1 MQWNSC
7 RAAKDRLVHIFRIV
21 ILALLAWFFII
32 GVKRGLIRQ
41 VLEVAGII
49 VAFLAAFYFAHALAE
64 WIEVKTS
71 ADYRLSLAMAA
82 LAIFIGII
90 IGVHFVGAGLKKIFG
105 LTIMG
110 VFDRVAGGL
119 FGVLKGVLIISLV
132 LSVMMILPVP
142 NDVKDELRE
151 DPVMGA
157 IYPVL
162 PVMFD
167 AVVSNIP
174 GGAKFE
180 QIARIKDSDAVK
192 DAKRKIDNIKEDF
205 ETSKDRLEKDP
216 ED

>member
-1 MQWNSC
+1 
-7 RAAKDRLVHIFRIV
+7 LHIFRIV
-21 ILALLAWFFII
+21 ILAVLAWFFIV

-41 VLEVAGII
+41 VLEVVGIV
-49 VAFLAAFYFAHALAE
+49 VAFLAAFYFAHVLAE
-64 WIEVKTS
+64 WIEVKTA

-90 IGVHFVGAGLKKIFG
+90 IGVHFIGLGLKKLFG

-119 FGVLKGVLIISLV
+119 FGALKGVLIISLV
-132 LSVMMILPVP
+132 LSVIMILPVS
-142 NDVKDELRE
+142 DDIKDELRE
-151 DPVMGA
+151 DPVTGA

-192 DAKRKIDNIKEDF
+192 DAKKKIDNIKEDF

>member
-1 MQWNSC
+1 M
-7 RAAKDRLVHIFRIV
+7 HIFRIV

-64 WIEVKTS
+64 WIEVKTA

-90 IGVHFVGAGLKKIFG
+90 IGVHFVGVGLKKLFG

-142 NDVKDELRE
+142 DDVKDELRE

>member
-1 MQWNSC
+1 M
-7 RAAKDRLVHIFRIV
+7 HIFRIV
-21 ILALLAWFFII
+21 ILAVLVWFFII

-41 VLEVAGII
+41 VLEVAGIV
-49 VAFLAAFYFAHALAE
+49 VAFFAAFYFAHVLAE
-64 WIEVKTS
+64 WIEVKTA

-90 IGVHFVGAGLKKIFG
+90 IGVHFVGAGLKKLFG

-142 NDVKDELRE
+142 DDVKDELRE
-151 DPVMGA
+151 DPVTGA

>member
-1 MQWNSC
+1 M
-7 RAAKDRLVHIFRIV
+7 HIFRIV
-21 ILALLAWFFII
+21 ILAVLVWFFII

-41 VLEVAGII
+41 VLEVVGII
-49 VAFLAAFYFAHALAE
+49 VAFLTAFYFAHALAE
-64 WIEVKTS
+64 WIEVKTA

-90 IGVHFVGAGLKKIFG
+90 IGVHFVGVGLKKLFG

-142 NDVKDELRE
+142 DDVKDELRE
-151 DPVMGA
+151 DPVTGA

>member
-1 MQWNSC
+1 MQ
-7 RAAKDRLVHIFRIV
+7 IFRIV
-21 ILALLAWFFII
+21 ILAVLAWFFVV

-41 VLEVAGII
+41 VLEVVGIV
-49 VAFLAAFYFAHALAE
+49 VAFLAAFYFAHNLAE
-64 WIEVKTS
+64 WIEGRTD
-71 ADYRLSLAMAA
+71 ADYRVSLALAA

-90 IGVHFVGAGLKKIFG
+90 IGVHFIGLGLKKLFG

-119 FGVLKGVLIISLV
+119 FGALKGVLIISLV
-132 LSVMMILPVP
+132 LSVIMILPFP
-142 NDVKDELRE
+142 DDIKDELRE
-151 DPVMGA
+151 DPVAGA

-174 GGAKFE
+174 GGARFE
-180 QIARIKDSDAVK
+180 QIARIKDSKAVK
-192 DAKRKIDNIKEDF
+192 DAKKKLDNIKDDF
-205 ETSKDRLEKDP
+205 ETSKDRLENDP

>member
-1 MQWNSC
+1 M
-7 RAAKDRLVHIFRIV
+7 HIFRIV
-21 ILALLAWFFII
+21 VLAVLAWFFII

-41 VLEVAGII
+41 VLEVVGII

-64 WIEVKTS
+64 WIEVKTA

-90 IGVHFVGAGLKKIFG
+90 MGVHFIGLGLKKLFG

-119 FGVLKGVLIISLV
+119 FGALKGVLIVSLV
-132 LSVMMILPVP
+132 LSVLMVLPVP
-142 NDVKDELRE
+142 DDIKDELRN
-151 DPVMGA
+151 DPVTGA

-192 DAKRKIDNIKEDF
+192 DAKKKLDNIKEDF

>member
-1 MQWNSC
+1 M
-7 RAAKDRLVHIFRIV
+7 HIFRIV
-21 ILALLAWFFII
+21 ILAVLAWFFII

-64 WIEVKTS
+64 WIEVKTA

-90 IGVHFVGAGLKKIFG
+90 IGVHFVGVGLKKLFG

-142 NDVKDELRE
+142 DDVKDELRE

>member
-1 MQWNSC
+1 ME
-7 RAAKDRLVHIFRIV
+7 IFRIV
-21 ILALLAWFFII
+21 VLAVLAWLFIV
-32 GVKRGLIRQ
+32 GLKRGLIRQ
-41 VLEVAGII
+41 LFEVIGIV

-71 ADYRLSLAMAA
+71 ADYRLSLVMAA

-90 IGVHFVGAGLKKIFG
+90 IGVHFIALGLKKLFG

-110 VFDRVAGGL
+110 VFDRSAGGL
-119 FGVLKGVLIISLV
+119 FGALKGVLIVSLV
-132 LSVMMILPVP
+132 LSVIMILPVP
-142 NDVKDELRE
+142 DDIKDELRE
-151 DPVMGA
+151 DPVTGA

-167 AVVSNIP
+167 LVVSNIP

-192 DAKRKIDNIKEDF
+192 DAKDTIENIKENF
-205 ETSKDRLEKDP
+205 EKSKERLEKDP

>member
-1 MQWNSC
+1 MQ
-7 RAAKDRLVHIFRIV
+7 IFRIV
-21 ILALLAWFFII
+21 ILAFLAWFFIV

-41 VLEVAGII
+41 VLEVVGII
-49 VAFLAAFYFAHALAE
+49 VAFLAAFYFAHNLAG
-64 WIEVKTS
+64 WIEVRTS
-71 ADYRLSLAMAA
+71 ADYRVSLALAA
-82 LAIFIGII
+82 LAIFIGLI
-90 IGVHFVGAGLKKIFG
+90 IGVHFIGLGLKKLFG

-119 FGVLKGVLIISLV
+119 FGALKGVLIISLV
-132 LSVMMILPVP
+132 LSVIMILPVP
-142 NDVKDELRE
+142 DDIKEGLRE
-151 DPVMGA
+151 DPVTGA

-174 GGAKFE
+174 GGARFE
-180 QIARIKDSDAVK
+180 QIARIKDSEAVK
-192 DAKRKIDNIKEDF
+192 DAKKTLDNIKEDF

>member
-1 MQWNSC
+1 
-7 RAAKDRLVHIFRIV
+7 VFIFRIV
-21 ILALLAWFFII
+21 VLGVLAWFFII
-32 GVKRGLIRQ
+32 GIKRGLIRQ

-49 VAFLAAFYFAHALAE
+49 VAFLAAFYFAHVLAE
-64 WIEVKTS
+64 WIEIKT
-71 ADYRLSLAMAA
+71 AAAYRLSLAMAA

-90 IGVHFVGAGLKKIFG
+90 IGVHFIGLGLKKLFG

-119 FGVLKGVLIISLV
+119 FGALKGVLIVSLV
-132 LSVMMILPVP
+132 LSVIMILPVP
-142 NDVKDELRE
+142 DDIKDELRE
-151 DPVMGA
+151 DPVTGA

-167 AVVSNIP
+167 AVVSRIP
-174 GGAKFE
+174 GGARFE
-180 QIARIKDSDAVK
+180 QIARIKDSDAVR
-192 DAKRKIDNIKEDF
+192 DAKKTLNNIKEDF

>member
-1 MQWNSC
+1 MQ
-7 RAAKDRLVHIFRIV
+7 IFRIV
-21 ILALLAWFFII
+21 ILAFLAWFFIV

-41 VLEVAGII
+41 VLEVVGII
-49 VAFLAAFYFAHALAE
+49 VAFLAAFYFAHNLAG
-64 WIEVKTS
+64 WIEVRTS
-71 ADYRLSLAMAA
+71 ADYRVSLALAA
-82 LAIFIGII
+82 LAIFIGLI
-90 IGVHFVGAGLKKIFG
+90 IGVHFIGLGLKKLFG

-119 FGVLKGVLIISLV
+119 FGALKGVLIISLV
-132 LSVMMILPVP
+132 LSVIMILPVP
-142 NDVKDELRE
+142 DDIKEELRE
-151 DPVMGA
+151 DPVTGA

-174 GGAKFE
+174 GGARFE
-180 QIARIKDSDAVK
+180 QIARIKDSEAVK
-192 DAKRKIDNIKEDF
+192 DAKKTLDNIKEDF

>member
-1 MQWNSC
+1 
-7 RAAKDRLVHIFRIV
+7 VFIFRIV
-21 ILALLAWFFII
+21 VLGVLAWFFII
-32 GVKRGLIRQ
+32 GIKRGLIRQ

-49 VAFLAAFYFAHALAE
+49 VAFLAAFYFAHVLAE
-64 WIEVKTS
+64 WIEIKT
-71 ADYRLSLAMAA
+71 AAAYRLSLAMAA

-90 IGVHFVGAGLKKIFG
+90 IGVHFIGLGLKKLFG

-119 FGVLKGVLIISLV
+119 FGALKGVLIVSLV
-132 LSVMMILPVP
+132 LSVIMILPVP
-142 NDVKDELRE
+142 DDIKDELRE
-151 DPVMGA
+151 DPVTGA

-167 AVVSNIP
+167 AVVSRIP
-174 GGAKFE
+174 GGARFE
-180 QIARIKDSDAVK
+180 QVARIKDSDAVR
-192 DAKRKIDNIKEDF
+192 DAKKTLNNIKEDF

>member
-1 MQWNSC
+1 MY
-7 RAAKDRLVHIFRIV
+7 IFRIV
-21 ILALLAWFFII
+21 ILAVLAWFFII

-49 VAFLAAFYFAHALAE
+49 VAFFAAFYFAHALAE
-64 WIEVKTS
+64 WIELKTS

-90 IGVHFVGAGLKKIFG
+90 IGVHFIGLGLKKLFG

-119 FGVLKGVLIISLV
+119 FGALKGVLIVSLV
-132 LSVMMILPVP
+132 LSVIMILPVP
-142 NDVKDELRE
+142 DDIKDQLRD
-151 DPVMGA
+151 DPVTGA

-167 AVVSNIP
+167 AVAGSIP
-174 GGAKFE
+174 GGARFE

-192 DAKRKIDNIKEDF
+192 DAKKKLGNIKEDF
-205 ETSKDRLEKDP
+205 EESKNRLEKDP

>member
-1 MQWNSC
+1 M
-7 RAAKDRLVHIFRIV
+7 V
-21 ILALLAWFFII
+21 
-32 GVKRGLIRQ
+32 
-41 VLEVAGII
+41 GII

-64 WIEVKTS
+64 WIEVKTA

-90 IGVHFVGAGLKKIFG
+90 IGVHFVGVGLKKLFG

-119 FGVLKGVLIISLV
+119 FGALKGVLIISLV
-132 LSVMMILPVP
+132 LSVLMILPVP
-142 NDVKDELRE
+142 DDVKDELRE
-151 DPVMGA
+151 DPVTGA

>member
-1 MQWNSC
+1 M
-7 RAAKDRLVHIFRIV
+7 HIFRIV
-21 ILALLAWFFII
+21 ILAVLAWFFIV

-41 VLEVAGII
+41 VLEVVGIV
-49 VAFLAAFYFAHALAE
+49 VAFLAAFYFAHALSE
-64 WIEVKTS
+64 WIEIKTS

-90 IGVHFVGAGLKKIFG
+90 IGVHFIGLGLKKLFG

-119 FGVLKGVLIISLV
+119 FGALKGILIISLV
-132 LSVMMILPVP
+132 LSVLMVLPVP
-142 NDVKDELRE
+142 DDIKDELRE
-151 DPVMGA
+151 DPVTGA

-162 PVMFD
+162 PVLFD

-174 GGAKFE
+174 GGVKFE

-192 DAKRKIDNIKEDF
+192 DAKKKLDNIKEDF

>member
-1 MQWNSC
+1 MQ
-7 RAAKDRLVHIFRIV
+7 IFRIV
-21 ILALLAWFFII
+21 ILAFLAWFFIV

-41 VLEVAGII
+41 VLEVVGII
-49 VAFLAAFYFAHALAE
+49 VAFLAAFYFAHNLAG
-64 WIEVKTS
+64 WIEVRTS
-71 ADYRLSLAMAA
+71 ADYRVSLSLAA

-90 IGVHFVGAGLKKIFG
+90 IGVHFVGLGLKKIFG

-119 FGVLKGVLIISLV
+119 FGALKGVLIISLV
-132 LSVMMILPVP
+132 LSVIMILPVP
-142 NDVKDELRE
+142 DDIKDELRE
-151 DPVMGA
+151 DPVTGA

-174 GGAKFE
+174 GGASFE
-180 QIARIKDSDAVK
+180 QIARIKDSEAVK
-192 DAKRKIDNIKEDF
+192 DAKKTLDNIKEDF
-205 ETSKDRLEKDP
+205 ETSKDRLENDP

>member
-1 MQWNSC
+1 M
-7 RAAKDRLVHIFRIV
+7 HIFRIV

-64 WIEVKTS
+64 WIEVKTA

-90 IGVHFVGAGLKKIFG
+90 IGVHFVGVGLKKLFG

>member
-1 MQWNSC
+1 M
-7 RAAKDRLVHIFRIV
+7 HIFRIV
-21 ILALLAWFFII
+21 ILAVLAWFFII

-49 VAFLAAFYFAHALAE
+49 VAFLAAFYFAHVLAE
-64 WIEVKTS
+64 WIEVKTA

-90 IGVHFVGAGLKKIFG
+90 IGVHFVGVGLKKLFG

-142 NDVKDELRE
+142 DDVKDELRE
-151 DPVMGA
+151 DPVTGA

>member
-1 MQWNSC
+1 M
-7 RAAKDRLVHIFRIV
+7 HIFRIV
-21 ILALLAWFFII
+21 ILAVLAWFFII

-64 WIEVKTS
+64 WIEVKTA

-90 IGVHFVGAGLKKIFG
+90 IGVHFVGVGLKKLFG

-119 FGVLKGVLIISLV
+119 FGALKGVLIISLV
-132 LSVMMILPVP
+132 LSVLMILPVP
-142 NDVKDELRE
+142 DDVKDELRE
-151 DPVMGA
+151 DPVTGA

-167 AVVSNIP
+167 AVVSDIP

>member
-1 MQWNSC
+1 MY
-7 RAAKDRLVHIFRIV
+7 IFRIV
-21 ILALLAWFFII
+21 VLAFLAWFFIV

-41 VLEVAGII
+41 VLEVVGII

-64 WIEVKTS
+64 WIELRTS

-82 LAIFIGII
+82 LAIFTGII
-90 IGVHFVGAGLKKIFG
+90 IGVHFIALGLKKLFG

-119 FGVLKGVLIISLV
+119 FGALKGVLIISLV
-132 LSVMMILPVP
+132 LSVIMILPVP
-142 NDVKDELRE
+142 DDIKDELRD
-151 DPVMGA
+151 DPVTGA

-174 GGAKFE
+174 GGASFE
-180 QIARIKDSDAVK
+180 QIARIKDSEAVK
-192 DAKRKIDNIKEDF
+192 DAKKKLDNIKDDF
-205 ETSKDRLEKDP
+205 EKSKDRLEKDP

>member
-1 MQWNSC
+1 MY
-7 RAAKDRLVHIFRIV
+7 VFRIV
-21 ILALLAWFFII
+21 ILAFLAWFFIA

-41 VLEVAGII
+41 VLEVVGII

-64 WIEVKTS
+64 WIEVRTS

-82 LAIFIGII
+82 LAIFTGII
-90 IGVHFVGAGLKKIFG
+90 IGVHFVGLGLKKLFG

-119 FGVLKGVLIISLV
+119 FGVLKGVLIVSLV
-132 LSVMMILPVP
+132 LSVIMILPVP
-142 NDVKDELRE
+142 DDIKDELRE
-151 DPVMGA
+151 DPVTGA

-167 AVVSNIP
+167 AVMGNLP
-174 GGAKFE
+174 GGASFE
-180 QIARIKDSDAVK
+180 QIARIKDSEAVK
-192 DAKRKIDNIKEDF
+192 DAKKKLDNIKEDF
-205 ETSKDRLEKDP
+205 EKSKDRLEKDP